1 MTIRL
6 AVVRVIGVVGL
17 AAAHAATADVICDG
31 FIGPVSIDDTVVVV
45 DDCVLDR
52 TNIDGNLLLEIG
64 GDLTA
69 ARIRLSGNVQ
79 TDGAE
84 RVRIRRS
91 EIGGSIQVEGI
102 YGAAR
107 SEVLGTA
114 VGGSL
119 DVSVSSA
126 RFLLVQNEVDSD
138 LKANNNT
145 GGVTIL
151 RNTVGGN
158 LQCQNNT
165 PPPNGGQNIVEGDKE
180 GQCERL

>member
-6 AVVRVIGVVGL
+6 GTLGLVGVIGVV
-17 AAAHAATADVICDG
+17 AAHVATADVICDG

-69 ARIRLSGNVQ
+69 SRIRLSGNVQ

-91 EIGGSIQVEGI
+91 EIGGSIQVQGI
-102 YGAAR
+102 YGNAR

-114 VGGSL
+114 VGGTL
-119 DVSVSSA
+119 DVHHNSS

-158 LQCQNNT
+158 LQCQDNS

-180 GQCERL
+180 DQCERL